1 MGNNIDSDEVNPPL
15 ALHHGKVNSRK
26 QIHSIHLQSETVCI
40 LAYPVILHVLIT
52 LLMLTEAANHEK
64 DILLLNQGLAVLRM
78 PVDPRGGRSYIIH
91 FEAFMT
97 AVGESRQSSYLFT
110 LFF

>member
-1 MGNNIDSDEVNPPL
+1 M
-15 ALHHGKVNSRK
+15 NSF
-26 QIHSIHLQSETVCI
+26 I
-40 LAYPVILHVLIT
+40 LI
-52 LLMLTEAANHEK
+52 EAANHEK

-97 AVGESRQSSYLFT
+97 AVGELRLPTQFQP
-110 LFF
+110 FNN